1 MSRKSTHVGEGRNG
15 WANPFALGVVV
26 GLGFALDDLAR
37 RPADSEPSSAPMPKH
52 AGAFDLAAWR
62 ELAVRA
68 VRSFGADRIPS
79 AAAGVTFY
87 MLLAIFPALSAFIS
101 LYGLFADA
109 ADAQRHVTALA
120 GLLPSG
126 AVSVISD
133 ELIRLTRA
141 DHGALGVAFMVSL
154 AISIWSSSA
163 GAKALIEALNVAYE
177 TPERRGFIGLTVLS
191 LVFTLGALSLAIF
204 ALGLVAAA
212 PAMLTGVGVDLVDAG
227 GSLLRW
233 PLFVVVATLTLS
245 VVYRFGPDRP
255 HARWRWITP
264 GGVVA
269 ALGWLAMSSVFSWY
283 VAHFGTYDRTYGSL
297 GAIVGFL
304 TWIWISLMV
313 VLFGAELNSEIEKA
327 VDQG

>member
-1 MSRKSTHVGEGRNG
+1 VSRKSSQGGARPVS
-15 WANPFALGVVV
+15 WANPFALGMVV
-26 GLGFALDDLAR
+26 GLGLTVADMAR
-37 RPADSEPSSAPMPKH
+37 RKADNAPPSPSTTLKIS
-52 AGAFDLAAWR
+52 GSFDLSAWR
-62 ELAVRA
+62 RLTVRA
-68 VRSFGADRIPS
+68 LRAFSADRIPS

-101 LYGLFADA
+101 LYGLVADA
-109 ADAQRHVTALA
+109 ADAQRHVTALG

-126 AVSVISD
+126 AVSLISD

-141 DHGALGVAFMVSL
+141 DHGALGFAFAVGL

-177 TPERRGFIGLTVLS
+177 TQERRGFFGLS
-191 LVFTLGALSLAIF
+191 LLSLMFTLGAIALGIL
-204 ALGLVAAA
+204 ALGLVADA
-212 PAMLTGVGVDLVDAG
+212 PTLLTRFGVSSAG
-227 GSLLRW
+227 DGRALLRW
-233 PLFVVVATLTLS
+233 PLFAIAVTLMLS
-245 VVYRFGPDRP
+245 VLYRFGPDRRQV
-255 HARWRWITP
+255 RWRWVTP

-269 ALGWLAMSSVFSWY
+269 ALGWLAMSSLFSSY

-327 VDQG
+327 AA